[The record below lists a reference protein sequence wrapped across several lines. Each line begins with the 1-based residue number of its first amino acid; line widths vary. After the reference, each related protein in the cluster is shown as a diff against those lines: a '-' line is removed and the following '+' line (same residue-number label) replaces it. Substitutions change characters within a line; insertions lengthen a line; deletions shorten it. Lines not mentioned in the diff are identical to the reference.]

1 MAPAGSSTVQVG
13 DLLAGKYRVE
23 RVLGVGGMGIVVAA
37 REEARDRSV
46 AIKFVRDDAMGA
58 ADVVERFLR
67 EARAAGKLKSEHV
80 AKVLEVGK
88 LESGAPY
95 MVMELLEGSDLGQ
108 ALNSSGPM
116 SVGEAC
122 GLVLQACEAVA
133 EAHGAGIVHRDLKPQ
148 NLFLASGPD
157 GVQMIKVLDFGVS
170 KALGLPSGEFSLT
183 RTRAMVGS
191 PLYMAP
197 EQMRSSR
204 DVDARV
210 DVWALGVVLFELLTQ
225 RWPFEAE
232 TMPELCLKVV
242 SEAPIPMTV
251 FRSDLPAELVAVV
264 DRCLEKDPKKRFADA
279 AELASALAPFAS
291 SDGRELAERAR
302 TAIARAAEAR
312 TTPLEGVVA
321 VGPRPRG
328 DRAVAWIAGAFLVSA
343 SVFALLTP
351 AQPSSPREDDEAEV
365 ESFPLTSKAAAAS
378 PPTVPLAAPRETA
391 PLAAASRPT
400 VPAAD
405 RASSEPVT
413 PAMAVQAAELAP
425 LPTATVATTGLAS
438 QPAVRRVAVTPGPAP
453 ASPPPPAAF
462 PGPAVPPSQTGPSD
476 ARSFPRPAASR
487 GLRDDDIPAIR

>member
-1 MAPAGSSTVQVG
+1 M
-13 DLLAGKYRVE
+13 
-23 RVLGVGGMGIVVAA
+23 GVVVAA
-37 REEARDRSV
+37 REESRNRSV

-58 ADVVERFLR
+58 AEVVERFLR

-116 SVGEAC
+116 LVGEAC

-133 EAHGAGIVHRDLKPQ
+133 EAHGSGIVHRDLKPQ
-148 NLFLASGPD
+148 NLFLATGPD

-170 KALGLPSGEFSLT
+170 KALGLSSGEFSLT

-242 SEAPIPMTV
+242 SEPPTPMTA
-251 FRSDLPAELVAVV
+251 FRPDLPAELVAVV
-264 DRCLEKDPKKRFADA
+264 DRCLEKEPQKRFADA
-279 AELASALAPFAS
+279 AELALALAPFAS
-291 SDGRELAERAR
+291 ADGRELAERAR

-312 TTPLEGVVA
+312 ATPLDAVVPVA
-321 VGPRPRG
+321 PHARG
-328 DRAVAWIAGAFLVSA
+328 ADRAVAWIAGAFLVSA

-351 AQPSSPREDDEAEV
+351 AAPSSPREDDEAEV
-365 ESFPLTSKAAAAS
+365 ESFPVTSKGGAAG
-378 PPTVPLAAPRETA
+378 PQIVGPTVFGT
-391 PLAAASRPT
+391 
-400 VPAAD
+400 D
-405 RASSEPVT
+405 RASVQPT
-413 PAMAVQAAELAP
+413 APATGGRDSALAP
-425 LPTATVATTGLAS
+425 LPAATVATTGLAS
-438 QPAVRRVAVTPGPAP
+438 EPAVRRVVVPSGPAP
-453 ASPPPPAAF
+453 ALLPGVASPPPADSRPVA
-462 PGPAVPPSQTGPSD
+462 
-476 ARSFPRPAASR
+476 RPAASR